1 VFLSGTVVSGSDL
14 VFIGGWK
21 ASYPF
26 PTWLVDGWVLFGGDG
41 GAAFLFLLALV
52 GECDGLVGLL

>member
-1 VFLSGTVVSGSDL
+1 
-14 VFIGGWK
+14 
-21 ASYPF
+21 
-26 PTWLVDGWVLFGGDG
+26 LFGGDG